1 MCRAILDRY
10 PRSFGVLWVLFCL
23 GREYMQ
29 QYSRITPDG
38 APGIISKSKDEIQVS
53 CMQDQNQRHYYL
65 SSLPGVL
72 DSPQGDLG
80 KRLRDKSIAVN
91 P

>member
-1 MCRAILDRY
+1 
-10 PRSFGVLWVLFCL
+10 
-23 GREYMQ
+23 MQ
-29 QYSRITPDG
+29 QYSRITSG
-38 APGIISKSKDEIQVS
+38 GVPGIISNAKDRSQVS

-80 KRLRDKSIAVN
+80 KRLRDKSIAAD